1 MRFGNCKAEDEVL
14 QPQEGACLARGS
26 AERLMQVGGHDAGSA
41 RARGQRSQQPR
52 AAAHVQRV
60 HLTGLLL
67 DARHRALYGPLVRLC
82 AA

>member
-1 MRFGNCKAEDEVL
+1 
-14 QPQEGACLARGS
+14 
-26 AERLMQVGGHDAGSA
+26 
-41 RARGQRSQQPR
+41 
-52 AAAHVQRV
+52 V